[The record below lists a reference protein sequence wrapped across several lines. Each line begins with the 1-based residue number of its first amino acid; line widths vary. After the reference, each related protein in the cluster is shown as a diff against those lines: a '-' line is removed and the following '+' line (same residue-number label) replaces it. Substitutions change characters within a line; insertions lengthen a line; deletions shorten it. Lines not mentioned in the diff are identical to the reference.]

1 MKLTSREK
9 KDIERMNRSANYF
22 LQAKKLGKDIAVNPY
37 NLIESEIV
45 IYTSKKELQSMQL
58 FFNMKE
64 EHEQKEIMEKAEEA
78 IEHVKKYHRM
88 SPYHGHLILMYMIE
102 KQEKGEY
109 KMVFEEI

>member
-9 KDIERMNRSANYF
+9 KDIEKMNKNANYF
-22 LQAKKLGKDIAVNPY
+22 LQAKKMNKDIAINPY
-37 NLIESEIV
+37 NLIKSEIV

-64 EHEQKEIMEKAEEA
+64 EHEQKEIIDKAEEA

-88 SPYHGHLILMYMIE
+88 SPYQGHLILIYMMH
-102 KQEKGEY
+102 KQDKGEY